1 MFILFTMRVC
11 GQEFTTNIIDRI
23 GQIVADKPGIS
34 RRALSRHVC
43 EWLNWRSSNGSLQE
57 GSCRKALSN
66 LHRQGILNLPE
77 AKSGFSF
84 QQTRQ
89 CLGSTV
95 LDLDIPS
102 VSCSLAELGEIEIVP
117 ITSRYCKDA
126 RIWRALLDQHH
137 YLGSGTLSGAQI
149 RYVIKSSTHG
159 YLGAQAFS
167 SATWALK
174 ARDQYIGWDETA
186 RIRNLRY
193 VVTNDRFL
201 IVPTVRV
208 ANLASHVLALALRRL
223 PEDWFARY
231 HVRPVLVE
239 TFVDPTRFDGA
250 CYKASN
256 WIEVGHTAGRRDGV
270 QKIVFVHTLC
280 KQWRDILSE
289 KPAVRLG
296 EQPRTETPAH
306 WAEQEFGT
314 IRLL

>member
-1 MFILFTMRVC
+1 MRVC

-43 EWLNWRSSNGSLQE
+43 EWLNWRSSNGSFQE
-57 GSCRKALSN
+57 GCCRKALSK

-84 QQTRQ
+84 QQPRQ
-89 CLGSTV
+89 CLGSTR

-159 YLGAQAFS
+159 YLGALAFS
-167 SATWALK
+167 CATWALK

-208 ANLASHVLALALRRL
+208 ANLASHVLSLALRRL
-223 PEDWFARY
+223 PEDWFALY
-231 HVRPVLVE
+231 HVWRRPLSILLVLTALV
-239 TFVDPTRFDGA
+239 TRRPIGLKSAILQDEEME
-250 CYKASN
+250 YKKLYLYIPFASN
-256 WIEVGHTAGRRDGV
+256 GV
-270 QKIVFVHTLC
+270 IYSL
-280 KQWRDILSE
+280 RN
-289 KPAVRLG
+289 
-296 EQPRTETPAH
+296 
-306 WAEQEFGT
+306 
-314 IRLL
+314 RLLDWVSNLVQRRQRIGLSRSSALYASMTRG